1 MKRQFCVNFCGVC
14 DICKAAMADVEAL
27 DKIYDSLSEEDRDSL
42 HRRDE
47 DDPRTFALDH
57 KGRP

>member
-1 MKRQFCVNFCGVC
+1 MTRFCRDYCGQC
-14 DICKAAMADVEAL
+14 EACKAALAEVEQL
-27 DKIYDSLSEEDRDSL
+27 DTVLASLSDEDRDSL